1 MNIFNFVHNSPKD
14 EFEDWEIISQVAG
27 DSLLVSRILR
37 SLTASGIFSVTSTG
51 TYKPDAVIK
60 DLAQGGY
67 LESRILMNFDI
78 HFQIYA
84 KLPQY
89 LNQTKYASPSNAY
102 AGPFQSILN
111 TDQHYFDWMESHPIQ
126 LDAFNRTMQAG
137 AMRDNSARWTQIFP
151 ITEKLKIF
159 ESQMACTDKGLQ
171 FVDIGGGIGH
181 EIKVLLDSIP
191 SLRGHF
197 VLQDVSSVIQV
208 ILPELSRSTDIR
220 SVQAMA
226 YNFFEPQPVVGADF
240 YFLGR
245 VLHDWPDSQ
254 ARTILQHIRDA
265 MDEDSVLLIHDR
277 VLPDFASN
285 VHPTDAIMDLNMMI
299 LFSSLERTEKQFR
312 ALLSS
317 VGLKLVNVWRSPTAG
332 VHRQAVLE
340 AIRA

>member
-1 MNIFNFVHNSPKD
+1 
-14 EFEDWEIISQVAG
+14 
-27 DSLLVSRILR
+27 
-37 SLTASGIFSVTSTG
+37 
-51 TYKPDAVIK
+51 
-60 DLAQGGY
+60 
-67 LESRILMNFDI
+67 
-78 HFQIYA
+78 
-84 KLPQY
+84 
-89 LNQTKYASPSNAY
+89 
-102 AGPFQSILN
+102 
-111 TDQHYFDWMESHPIQ
+111 
-126 LDAFNRTMQAG
+126 
-137 AMRDNSARWTQIFP
+137 
-151 ITEKLKIF
+151 
-159 ESQMACTDKGLQ
+159 
-171 FVDIGGGIGH
+171 
-181 EIKVLLDSIP
+181 
-191 SLRGHF
+191 
-197 VLQDVSSVIQV
+197 
-208 ILPELSRSTDIR
+208 
-220 SVQAMA
+220 MA

-285 VHPTDAIMDLNMMI
+285 VHSTDAIMDLNMMI